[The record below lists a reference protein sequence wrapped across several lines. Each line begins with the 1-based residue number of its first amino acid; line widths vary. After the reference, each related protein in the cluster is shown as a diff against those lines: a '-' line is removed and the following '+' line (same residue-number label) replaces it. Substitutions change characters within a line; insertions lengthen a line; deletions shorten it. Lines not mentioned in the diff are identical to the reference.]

1 MAAAR
6 LGELLQ
12 ELYQKLYD
20 AFGPQGWWPGE
31 TPFEVILGAI
41 LTQNT
46 NWKNVALALTDLK
59 AEGLLDPQVL
69 RAMPDAELA
78 QRLRPAGYFNIKTQ
92 RVKNFLDFF
101 YRQFHDSLE

>member
-6 LGELLQ
+6 VGDLLR
-12 ELYQKLYD
+12 EMYQKLWE

-46 NWKNVALALTDLK
+46 NWRNVAQVIAAL
-59 AEGLLDPQVL
+59 EGRRP
-69 RAMPDAELA
+69 PDAPGLA
-78 QRLRPAGYFNIKTQ
+78 GDARRGAGPAARGPRATSTSRPGG
-92 RVKNFLDFF
+92 
-101 YRQFHDSLE
+101 